1 MVTKNNIKAEINIT
15 ILASITII
23 TYFLTQIIH
32 EGVGHGGAT
41 ILFGGKIIQVTNTY
55 LQYDAATEFSPAAVR
70 MIAASGTLA
79 NVTAGV
85 LALFVL
91 RSSSVKKANMRFFL
105 WLFGYVN
112 LFKGFG
118 YLMISFAPIGD
129 WHDVVTGLPS
139 ETFWMVVFT
148 LIGMVASLGTFFHA
162 ARTLDEFL
170 GRDTDR
176 RRRAFTLTLIPYLLG
191 GSINVLAILIGLGV
205 TFYVFTGALAT
216 FGGMFLMVWI
226 GFAIGLPRASTP
238 SIPLTPDRSIGW
250 LIAGG
255 VALAAYI
262 FWLGPGL
269 IL

>member
-129 WHDVVTGLPS
+129 WHNVVTGLP
-139 ETFWMVVFT
+139 
-148 LIGMVASLGTFFHA
+148 
-162 ARTLDEFL
+162 
-170 GRDTDR
+170 
-176 RRRAFTLTLIPYLLG
+176 
-191 GSINVLAILIGLGV
+191 
-205 TFYVFTGALAT
+205 YV
-216 FGGMFLMVWI
+216 
-226 GFAIGLPRASTP
+226 
-238 SIPLTPDRSIGW
+238 
-250 LIAGG
+250 
-255 VALAAYI
+255 
-262 FWLGPGL
+262 
-269 IL
+269 